1 MNHSKVLVTFIVCAG
16 LVSSLFIFTRQRSSE
31 VSPLTTSL
39 NTAQNTEKK
48 PDVDSDT
55 DGLKDWEEVLVGTD
69 PQNPDTDSD
78 GTSDGDEV
86 AQGRDPK
93 RAGPNDKVTVE
104 NLIAPQ
110 TVTVE
115 DRTLTEQVAQ
125 DFFGKYI
132 LAKQQNIPVDKNTAL
147 QIADSVVQNT
157 PTTVNY
163 TLYKPADIKTSSDI
177 RVRAKE
183 EYASK
188 LSSIINKN
196 SPKNTSNELTII
208 ATALESQQE
217 YDLLKLDLIIA
228 GYKGIIQD
236 TLKIT
241 VPKDAL
247 FDHIVYLNALS
258 RIYTDISEMRDIL
271 NDPVK
276 GYAAFSRYKE
286 NALILKVAFDNMEA
300 YFAQ

>member
-1 MNHSKVLVTFIVCAG
+1 MKHTKVLVTLIVCAG

-31 VSPLTTSL
+31 VSPRTPTID
-39 NTAQNTEKK
+39 TPQNTEKK
-48 PDVDSDT
+48 PELDSDS

-69 PQNPDTDSD
+69 PQNPDTDGD

-86 AQGRDPK
+86 DQGRDPK
-93 RAGPNDKVTVE
+93 KAGPNDKVTVE

-110 TVTVE
+110 TVTVG

-132 LAKQQNIPVDKNTAL
+132 LAKRQNIPIDQNTAL

-157 PTTVNY
+157 SANANY
-163 TLYKPADIKTSSDI
+163 TLYKPTDIETSLDTS
-177 RVRAKE
+177 VSAKK

-208 ATALESQQE
+208 ATALESQKE
-217 YDLLKLDLIIA
+217 YDLLKLDLIITA
-228 GYKGIIQD
+228 YSGIIQD

-247 FDHIVYLNALS
+247 FDHLVYLNALS
-258 RIYTDISEMRDIL
+258 RIYTDISGMRDIL

-276 GYAAFSRYKE
+276 GYAAFSRYQE
-286 NALILKVAFDNMEA
+286 NALILKVAFENLQA
-300 YFAQ
+300 YLAR

>member
-1 MNHSKVLVTFIVCAG
+1 MKHTKVLVTLIVCVG

-31 VSPLTTSL
+31 ASPRTTSL
-39 NTAQNTEKK
+39 NTPQNTEKK
-48 PDVDSDT
+48 PEVDSDN
-55 DGLKDWEEVLVGTD
+55 DDLKDWEEVLVGTD
-69 PQNPDTDSD
+69 PQNPDTDGD

-93 RAGPNDKVTVE
+93 KAGPNDKVTVE

-110 TVTVE
+110 TVTLG

-132 LAKQQNIPVDKNTAL
+132 LAKQQNIPIDQNTAL
-147 QIADSVVQNT
+147 KIADSVVQNT
-157 PTTVNY
+157 SANANY
-163 TLYKPADIKTSSDI
+163 TLYKPTDIKTSSDTS
-177 RVRAKE
+177 VSAKE

-196 SPKNTSNELTII
+196 SPRNTPSELAII
-208 ATALESQQE
+208 ATALESQKE
-217 YDLLKLDLIIA
+217 YDLLKLDLIITA
-228 GYKGIIQD
+228 YNAIIQD

-247 FDHIVYLNALS
+247 FDHLVYLNALS
-258 RIYTDISEMRDIL
+258 RIYTDISGMRDIL

-276 GYAAFSRYKE
+276 GYAAFSRYQE
-286 NALILKVAFDNMEA
+286 NALILKVAFENLQA
-300 YFAQ
+300 YLAR